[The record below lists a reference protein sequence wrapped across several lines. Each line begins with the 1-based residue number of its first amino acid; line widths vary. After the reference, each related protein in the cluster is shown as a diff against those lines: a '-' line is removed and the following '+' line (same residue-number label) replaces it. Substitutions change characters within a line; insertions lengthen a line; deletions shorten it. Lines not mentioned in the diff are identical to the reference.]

1 MALPPPRCG
10 LIEATHA
17 GTGSSL
23 RLFCGGEDVI
33 SDRKERI
40 LKNPHESKIY
50 SEFSHFYEKI
60 FSPFFEKRIHG
71 VIQSLNIPPGAK
83 VLEVG
88 IGTGISMAAYPP
100 HCELTGV
107 DLAADMLERA
117 RQKAEDNDWH
127 HFRLLEM
134 DALNLK
140 FPDNTFDYVTSFHV
154 ISVVPDPVRMMHE
167 IHRVCKP
174 HGTIAIINHF
184 RTTKPF
190 LGHLVGALTPVTRH
204 LGWDASLQ
212 LSQAF
217 ADVPVRI
224 QKRFKTSPFSLFTV
238 VLAENQKN
246 GRNGKQTT
254 KL

>member
-1 MALPPPRCG
+1 MIA
-10 LIEATHA
+10 
-17 GTGSSL
+17 
-23 RLFCGGEDVI
+23 
-33 SDRKERI
+33 DRKERI

-71 VIQSLNIPPGAK
+71 VIEDLHIPPGAK

-88 IGTGISMAAYPP
+88 IGTGLSMAAYPP
-100 HCELTGV
+100 HCEVTGV

-117 RQKAEDNDWH
+117 RQKAEDNDWR
-127 HFRLLEM
+127 HFHLLEM

-140 FPDNTFDYVTSFHV
+140 FSDNTFDYVTSFHV
-154 ISVVPDPVRMMHE
+154 ISVVPDPVRMMQE

-174 HGTIAIINHF
+174 QGNIAIINHF
-184 RTTKPF
+184 RTTKPL
-190 LGHLVGALTPVTRH
+190 LGPIVRALTPVTRH

-217 ADVPVRI
+217 ADVPLRI

-246 GRNGKQTT
+246 GRSGKEVVSVRV
-254 KL
+254 